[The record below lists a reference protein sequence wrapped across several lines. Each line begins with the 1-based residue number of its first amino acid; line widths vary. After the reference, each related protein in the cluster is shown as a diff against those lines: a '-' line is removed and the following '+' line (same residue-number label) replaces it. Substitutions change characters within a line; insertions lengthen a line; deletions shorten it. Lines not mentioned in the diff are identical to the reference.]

1 MMSQRDFY
9 TLELFSKIK
18 PIFSKIKPILKQ
30 SFLLDCPTELI
41 KFFCNCMFNV
51 LHGGIRMTANVSVKK
66 LKRHQSNIETLCK
79 NKCRIRRKRQLLA
92 TKNGTKL
99 LKLIE
104 PSVLNDLRKRLDI
117 KQ

>member
-18 PIFSKIKPILKQ
+18 PFLKQ
-30 SFLLDCPTELI
+30 SFLLHCPTELI
-41 KFFCNCMFNV
+41 KFFCNCLYNV
-51 LHGGIRMTANVSVKK
+51 VHGGIRMSANVSVKK
-66 LKRHQSNIETLCK
+66 LKRHQSNIETR
-79 NKCRIRRKRQLLA
+79 CRKKSRIKRKRQLLA
-92 TKNGTKL
+92 TRNVINF

-104 PSVLNDLRKRLDI
+104 PSVLNHLRKRLNI

>member
-18 PIFSKIKPILKQ
+18 PILKQ
-30 SFLLDCPTELI
+30 SFLLHCPTELI
-41 KFFCNCMFNV
+41 KFFCNCLFNV
-51 LHGGIRMTANVSVKK
+51 VHGGIRMTANVSVKK
-66 LKRHQSNIETLCK
+66 LKRHQSNFETLCK
-79 NKCRIRRKRQLLA
+79 KKCRIRRRRQLLA
-92 TKNGTKL
+92 TKNVIML

-104 PSVLNDLRKRLDI
+104 PSAVNHLKKLLDI